1 MIQYNRLGLYVP
13 RKKKAK
19 QSLQKKEGG
28 ADWINIFLFIL
39 LFVVI
44 ILFVFT

>member
-1 MIQYNRLGLYVP
+1 MMQYNRLGLYVP

-19 QSLQKKEGG
+19 ASGVTKEKTV
-28 ADWINIFLFIL
+28 DWVNVFLFVL

-44 ILFVFT
+44 VLFIVT